1 MTIIVGMILAFSDA
15 RSGRWTVSAHTPIF
29 LLFFWKMEK
38 KNNVNVKLLL
48 FAM

>member
-1 MTIIVGMILAFSDA
+1 MTIIVAMILAFSDA
-15 RSGRWTVSAHTPIF
+15 RSGRWIVSAHTPIF
-29 LLFFWKMEK
+29 LLFFLENRK